1 MLQLSPDQEFLSN
14 EQINE
19 ICPSVFTSKP
29 STTVSEKYTHIPTTR
44 VIEDMRSLGWDVVD
58 AKEVKSRKSK
68 TKGVGKHM
76 VTFRNDDVVVNGD
89 DGDTVYPQILLTNS
103 HDGKNS
109 FQFQAGLFR
118 MICENG
124 LVISTQDFAKVK
136 IRHMGYTFEELQTQI
151 RAMVEL
157 LPLTVESMN
166 KMKQIRLNEEQ
177 MVEFATR
184 ALETRFNEKQMNRI
198 NIDVN
203 QLLGV
208 DRDEDKGDDVWVVFN
223 RIQEKLL
230 NGDFNYT
237 AGNKVRKARKIKNF
251 QQDARVNSELFD
263 LALEYAN

>member
-58 AKEVKSRKSK
+58 AKEVESRKTK